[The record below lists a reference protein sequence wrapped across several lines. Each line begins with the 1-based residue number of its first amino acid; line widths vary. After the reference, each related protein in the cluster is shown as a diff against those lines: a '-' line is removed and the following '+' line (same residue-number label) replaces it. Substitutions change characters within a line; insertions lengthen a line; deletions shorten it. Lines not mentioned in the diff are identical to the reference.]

1 MATYKVVTHHLQE
14 LTWEVEADSPEE
26 AEEKFGSEG
35 TVISD
40 ESNESETIEVTLNE
54 KENVSRVKYT
64 QGPWEFRQT
73 SIDDSAFISDIH
85 APHRDNPKA
94 NGEVVWATDPT
105 IATTW
110 YRSVDG
116 QAEANARL
124 ISAAPELFEAIK
136 EVVWA
141 LESYC
146 NDWNSTQPTDVTV
159 CLPQLKIA
167 MAKAVGIKEYFEEY

>member
-1 MATYKVVTHHLQE
+1 M
-14 LTWEVEADSPEE
+14 
-26 AEEKFGSEG
+26 F
-35 TVISD
+35 
-40 ESNESETIEVTLNE
+40 
-54 KENVSRVKYT
+54 YT
-64 QGPWEFRQT
+64 KGPWEIRPT
-73 SIDDSAFISDIH
+73 HRNDSAFVSDIH
-85 APHRDNPKA
+85 APYQDDSSV
-94 NGEVVWATDPT
+94 NGTDPT
-105 IATTW
+105 VATTW
-110 YRSVDG
+110 YRHIEG

-167 MAKAVGIKEYFEEY
+167 MAKAVGIKEYFEEN